1 MPEFASKQRI
11 DPKSLSAQLTQK
23 AAGDLVRRLRLAT
36 EARLGNHCCGEHRT
50 ETLQTS
56 IMVTGFMMMAG
67 EVLKQTGPIK
77 AASVDQAIR
86 AIAKELFGEGI
97 PEADSAG
104 EGHA

>member
-11 DPKSLSAQLTQK
+11 DPKSLSAQVTQK

-36 EARLGNHCCGEHRT
+36 EARLGNHCCSDHRT

-56 IMVTGFMMMAG
+56 ILVTGFMMMAG

-77 AASVDQAIR
+77 AASVDQAMR

>member
-1 MPEFASKQRI
+1 MAEFASKQRI

-23 AAGDLVRRLRLAT
+23 AAGELVRRLRQAT
-36 EARLGNHCCGEHRT
+36 EARLGEHCCADHRR

-56 IMVTGFMMMAG
+56 VLVTGFMMMAG

-77 AASVDQAIR
+77 AASIDQAIR
-86 AIAKELFGEGI
+86 AIARELFGEGV

-104 EGHA
+104 EGEA